1 MLSLHC
7 CSRAFSHCSGF
18 CCCRSQALGTRAS
31 VIMAHGPSC
40 SVAYGVLVP
49 RLGIEP
55 VSPALAGGLN
65 HWTTREVSL
74 ISAPRWDSH
83 CALLHSAGW
92 LPYISLLF
100 SNWHPLSRWPGF
112 LLHRE
117 NWNHQNFTRCPPL
130 PHWRLTT
137 SVAAGP
143 VSTKNGPA
151 SASAWPLLLTPLA
164 HSETWF
170 QQLFFLSLSI
180 SFCFPVDGSLWQ

>member
-65 HWTTREVSL
+65 HWTTREVPL

-92 LPYISLLF
+92 LPYISLLKLAP
-100 SNWHPLSRWPGF
+100 SQQMTWLSTSQRKLEPPE
-112 LLHRE
+112 LY
-117 NWNHQNFTRCPPL
+117 QMPSTPPL
-130 PHWRLTT
+130 APDYICGCRACFHQEWPMLLLLLDP
-137 SVAAGP
+137 S
-143 VSTKNGPA
+143 S
-151 SASAWPLLLTPLA
+151 WPLLPIQRPGF
-164 HSETWF
+164 S
-170 QQLFFLSLSI
+170 SS
-180 SFCFPVDGSLWQ
+180 SFSP